1 MFKQSFLL
9 FERSK
14 SKFPLLYKRV
24 LKNIEEDKS
33 NKKDLL
39 LHCFYNQYCN
49 IPIPINDIIKQSKK
63 NSKKPKAD
71 AVPSAEKEKQV
82 DIDSLFA
89 PNVLQDFYSTKNGKT
104 TTIDFNRASKDK
116 NFKEQLDLIKLGKF
130 TKIEFLINKKK
141 FTPFLFKEPFNKE
154 DYLKEFELISHFQK
168 TLRETS
174 PFIDA
179 QEANDVTPDDNDKSR
194 SSNSELE
201 LEDVTPKME
210 KISSPSSN
218 DHSQLPFYAALR
230 KSIRARESLK
240 RFLKKRKINNTEI
253 KEGMLMKEPDRL
265 NNDFYKSKHKSML
278 LWKHSKEKKKLH
290 FLLGKDR

>member
-1 MFKQSFLL
+1 MFKRTFLL

-14 SKFPLLYKRV
+14 SKYPFLYKRV
-24 LKNIEEDKS
+24 LKNIDDDKR

-63 NSKKPKAD
+63 NSKKSETE
-71 AVPSAEKEKQV
+71 AVASAEKEKQV

-89 PNVLQDFYSTKNGKT
+89 PNVLQDFYSNKSGKT

-154 DYLKEFELISHFQK
+154 DYLKEFELISNFQK

-174 PFIDA
+174 PFI
-179 QEANDVTPDDNDKSR
+179 EAHEATDGSPDDNDKSIYK
-194 SSNSELE
+194 NSELE
-201 LEDVTPKME
+201 LEDVTPKKE
-210 KISSPSSN
+210 TVASPTS
-218 DHSQLPFYAALR
+218 DDDSQLPFYAALR

-240 RFLKKRKINNTEI
+240 RFLKKRKIKNTEI

-265 NNDFYKSKHKSML
+265 NNDFYKTKHKSIL
-278 LWKHSKEKKKLH
+278 LWKHSKDKKKLH
-290 FLLGKDR
+290 FLLGKDH